1 MHPTSRQVKAQWRPN
16 GGGFLRRFSLFLV
29 FFRVRGHVDC
39 MEFVTV
45 YTTLNPADAELIR
58 GQLESA
64 NLTVNVKNEDVVLG
78 VETSGGVLLQVPEDQ
93 ADEARALLKYQD
105 PSAP

>member
-1 MHPTSRQVKAQWRPN
+1 
-16 GGGFLRRFSLFLV
+16 
-29 FFRVRGHVDC
+29 

-64 NLTVNVKNEDVVLG
+64 GFAVNVKNEDVVLG
-78 VETSGGVLLQVPEDQ
+78 LETSGSILLQVS
-93 ADEARALLKYQD
+93 ADRAEEARALLKYTD
-105 PSAP
+105 PAAL